1 MPKAPSTRSRSG
13 PVAASTPSLPPNPP
27 PSRSRPHAAAP
38 SWLRTDWSNT
48 AFAIPVFSG
57 SFNSGAQIKWAAK
70 NATVVLHDAFGAGH
84 WDDIID
90 KPYAVYLAVCDLVL
104 QLKDDAV
111 LKDNGENKL
120 PDYQQWNADRE
131 RDIEMVFGWARRDLT
146 RYAGPLHLHAAQQV
160 CRSALQA
167 LFCEGDDAETGPV
180 DGEHERVPVDLD
192 AMREFEPR
200 PADLDRYNLVV
211 HHMSVGDEHDEGA
224 INDEIT
230 AWQAKHGS
238 FVEVLGA
245 DKGLSGLP
253 TFPKNHRP
261 NIQASSSSSSSY
273 KVWTSADFPE
283 RPQDLRDIPTLE
295 SLL

>member
-1 MPKAPSTRSRSG
+1 M
-13 PVAASTPSLPPNPP
+13 
-27 PSRSRPHAAAP
+27 
-38 SWLRTDWSNT
+38 
-48 AFAIPVFSG
+48 
-57 SFNSGAQIKWAAK
+57 
-70 NATVVLHDAFGAGH
+70 
-84 WDDIID
+84 
-90 KPYAVYLAVCDLVL
+90 
-104 QLKDDAV
+104 
-111 LKDNGENKL
+111 
-120 PDYQQWNADRE
+120 
-131 RDIEMVFGWARRDLT
+131 
-146 RYAGPLHLHAAQQV
+146 
-160 CRSALQA
+160 
-167 LFCEGDDAETGPV
+167 

-245 DKGLSGLP
+245 DKGLRGLP